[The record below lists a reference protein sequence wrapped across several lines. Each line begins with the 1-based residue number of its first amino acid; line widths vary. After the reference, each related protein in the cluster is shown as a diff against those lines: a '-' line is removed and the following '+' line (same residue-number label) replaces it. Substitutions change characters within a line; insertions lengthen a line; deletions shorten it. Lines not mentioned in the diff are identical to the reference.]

1 MAKRNKFKGR
11 GRHGQ
16 APRRP
21 AAVEVLPKLDL
32 GFLHAATVEPGDF
45 GGVQIILAGAG
56 GTGAYMAQHVGR
68 MMTVLEDMGKGVHLT
83 IADPDVV
90 KEENLGRQLFC
101 RAEVGA
107 PKAEALARRYGH
119 AWGLN
124 VYSYVGKYDES
135 LLLGAELTVLVG
147 CVDNAEARRAL
158 HETLENNA
166 QETGPHSR
174 PAVWWLDCGN
184 GRDTGRGLLGTAS
197 VFEQLRGAFPGGE
210 RCLSLPGPV
219 MQSPGIL
226 MPEREEVEGGGMS
239 CAEMAAANLQSL
251 NVNARV
257 AAEAADMLT
266 RLLVTKDLKRFKFE
280 VNLAA
285 GSMRSWY
292 ATPEEVAR
300 VINKPVSYVRA
311 RQMAAAG

>member
-1 MAKRNKFKGR
+1 MARRNKFR
-11 GRHGQ
+11 NRRDPERH
-16 APRRP
+16 RHS
-21 AAVEVLPKLDL
+21 AVEVLPKLDL
-32 GFLHAATVEPGDF
+32 GFLHASTVEPGDF
-45 GGVQIILAGAG
+45 SGVQIILAGAG

-68 MMTVLEDMGKGVHLT
+68 MMTALEDMGKGVQLT
-83 IADPDVV
+83 IVDPDVV

-107 PKAEALARRYGH
+107 PKAEALARRYGL

-124 VYSYVGKYDES
+124 VYSCVGKYDES
-135 LLLGAELTVLVG
+135 LLLGAGLTVLVG
-147 CVDNAEARRAL
+147 CVDNADARRAL
-158 HETLENNA
+158 AETLENNA
-166 QETGPHSR
+166 QETGPYGR

-184 GRDTGRGLLGTAS
+184 GRDTGRVLLGTAC
-197 VFEQLRGAFPGGE
+197 VFEQLRGAFADGG

-226 MPEREEVEGGGMS
+226 VPEREEVEGGDMS

-251 NVNARV
+251 NINARV

-266 RLLVTKDLKRFKFE
+266 RLLVTKDLKRFKCE

-300 VINKPVSYVRA
+300 VINKPVSYVQA
-311 RQMAAAG
+311 RSMAAAG